1 MSVAPTK
8 SNLMNLKEELD
19 IAEEGHSLLDEK
31 REVLIMELM
40 NNVRGY
46 KDLEEEI
53 TKKLNQAYDSL
64 ENAMLSTGEGPF
76 RKVAKNTRE
85 TQVEARTK
93 SVMGIPVPE
102 IMVDTPKL
110 QGPVPLEETD
120 EYFDEAY
127 LNFLEI
133 VEKLVEWAEKEAL
146 LWKLGNEV
154 KKTQKR
160 VNALENKFIPQY
172 EGQIKKI
179 EEALEE
185 EEREEFFRRKKL
197 KDKEDSDG

>member
-53 TKKLNQAYDSL
+53 TKKLNQAYEAL
-64 ENAMLSTGEGPF
+64 ENAMISTGEGPF
-76 RKVAKNTRE
+76 QKVAENTE
-85 TQVEARTK
+85 NTQVEARTK

-102 IMVDTPKL
+102 IMVETPEVE
-110 QGPVPLEETD
+110 GPVPLEETD

-127 LNFLEI
+127 LNFVEI

-172 EGQIKKI
+172 KGQIKKI

-197 KDKEDSDG
+197 KDKEDTNG